1 MLHKITIIDT
11 YVNLSYNINVEKSKY
26 FYPADYKK
34 SSVGTLDFLHYH
46 NFLLYKKN
54 APSCDSEY
62 VSVLKP
68 PPPQYDC

>member
-34 SSVGTLDFLHYH
+34 SSVGTLDFLHYR
-46 NFLLYKKN
+46 NFLLLKN
-54 APSCDSEY
+54 SGKSVKDLPPSG
-62 VSVLKP
+62 
-68 PPPQYDC
+68 